1 MQTKILACL
10 VAALTLT
17 TVSFAQFHVGAKAGV
32 NMSKIDGQSFKESF
46 DYGYHLGGFAEI
58 GLGKKW
64 SLQPEVLFNQYNS
77 KTTSEFSDIYQGE
90 SLKNVTL
97 NYLSIPLLL
106 SYTPSGI
113 LSLQGGAQFGVL
125 MDNSKT
131 LVKNG
136 EEAFKNGDFSLLGG
150 VQLNLGSFRVSG
162 RYFVGLNNIND
173 IDSKDKWRNQ
183 GFQLSLGFKI
193 I

>member
-17 TVSFAQFHVGAKAGV
+17 SVSFAQFHVGAKAGV
-32 NMSKIDGQSFKESF
+32 NMTKIDGQSFSESF

-58 GLGKKW
+58 GLGQKW
-64 SLQPEVLFNQYNS
+64 ALQPEVLFNQYNS
-77 KTTSEFSDIYQGE
+77 KTTTEFSDIYQGE

-97 NYLSIPLLL
+97 NYLSIPILL
-106 SYTPSGI
+106 SYTPSKL

-136 EEAFKNGDFSLLGG
+136 QEAFKDGDFSLLGG
-150 VQLNLGSFRVSG
+150 VQLNLGSFKVSG

-173 IDSKDKWRNQ
+173 VDSKDKWRNQ
-183 GFQLSLGFKI
+183 GFQLSLGLRI

>member
-10 VAALTLT
+10 VAALTIT

-64 SLQPEVLFNQYNS
+64 ALQPEVLFNQFNS
-77 KTTSEFSDIYQGE
+77 KTTTEFSDIYQGE
-90 SLKNVTL
+90 SFKNVTL

>member
-32 NMSKIDGQSFKESF
+32 NMSKIDGQSFSESF

-58 GLGKKW
+58 GLGNKW
-64 SLQPEVLFNQYNS
+64 ALQPEVLFNQYNS
-77 KTTSEFSDIYQGE
+77 KTTTEFSDIYQGE
-90 SLKNVTL
+90 SLKDVKL
-97 NYLSIPLLL
+97 NYLSIPILL
-106 SYTPSGI
+106 SYTPSKL
-113 LSLQGGAQFGVL
+113 LSLQGGVQFGVL

-136 EEAFKNGDFSLLGG
+136 QEAFKNGDFSVLGG
-150 VQLNLGSFRVSG
+150 VQLNLGGFKVSG

-173 IDSKDKWRNQ
+173 VDSKDKWRNQ
-183 GFQLSLGFKI
+183 GFQLSLGFRI

>member
-17 TVSFAQFHVGAKAGV
+17 SVSFAQFHVGAKAGV
-32 NMSKIDGQSFKESF
+32 NMTKIDGQSFSESF

-58 GLGKKW
+58 GLGSKW
-64 SLQPEVLFNQYNS
+64 ALQPEVLFNQYNS
-77 KTTSEFSDIYQGE
+77 KTTTEFSDIYQGE
-90 SLKNVTL
+90 SFKNVTL

-106 SYTPSGI
+106 SYNASKL
-113 LSLQGGAQFGVL
+113 LSLQGGAQVGIL
-125 MDNSKT
+125 MDKSKT
-131 LVKNG
+131 LAKNG
-136 EEAFKNGDFSLLGG
+136 QEAFKDGDFSLLGG
-150 VQLNLGSFRVSG
+150 VQLNLGSFKVSG

-173 IDSKDKWRNQ
+173 VDSKDKWKNQ
-183 GFQLSLGFKI
+183 GFQLSLGFRI

>member
-10 VAALTLT
+10 VAALTIT

-64 SLQPEVLFNQYNS
+64 ALQPEVLFNQFNS
-77 KTTSEFSDIYQGE
+77 KTTTEFSDIYQGE
-90 SLKNVTL
+90 SFKNVTL

-113 LSLQGGAQFGVL
+113 LSLQGGAQFGIL

-131 LVKNG
+131 LAKNG

-150 VQLNLGSFRVSG
+150 VQVNLGAFKVSG

-183 GFQLSLGFKI
+183 GFQLSLGFRI

>member
-10 VAALTLT
+10 VAALTIT

-90 SLKNVTL
+90 SFKNVTL

-113 LSLQGGAQFGVL
+113 LSLQGGAQFGIL

-131 LVKNG
+131 LAKNG

-150 VQLNLGSFRVSG
+150 VQVNLGAFKVSG

-183 GFQLSLGFKI
+183 GFQLSLGFRI

>member
-17 TVSFAQFHVGAKAGV
+17 SVSFAQFHVGAKAGV
-32 NMSKIDGQSFKESF
+32 NMTKIDGQSFSESF

-58 GLGKKW
+58 GLGNKW
-64 SLQPEVLFNQYNS
+64 ALQPEVLFNQYNS
-77 KTTSEFSDIYQGE
+77 KTTTEFSDIYQGE
-90 SLKNVTL
+90 SFKNVTL

-106 SYTPSGI
+106 SYTPAKL
-113 LSLQGGAQFGVL
+113 LSLQGGAQVGIL
-125 MDNSKT
+125 MDKSKT
-131 LVKNG
+131 LAKNG
-136 EEAFKNGDFSLLGG
+136 QDAFKNGDFSLLGG
-150 VQLNLGSFRVSG
+150 VQVNLGSFKVSG

-183 GFQLSLGFKI
+183 GFQLSLGFRI

>member
-90 SLKNVTL
+90 SFKNVTL

-113 LSLQGGAQFGVL
+113 LSLQGGAQFGIL

-131 LVKNG
+131 LAKNG

-150 VQLNLGSFRVSG
+150 VQVNLGAFKVSG

-183 GFQLSLGFKI
+183 GFQLSLGFRI

>member
-32 NMSKIDGQSFKESF
+32 NMTKIDGQSFSESF
-46 DYGYHLGGFAEI
+46 DYGYHVGGFAEI
-58 GLGKKW
+58 GLGNKW
-64 SLQPEVLFNQYNS
+64 ALQPEVLFNQYNS
-77 KTTSEFSDIYQGE
+77 KTTTEFSDIYQGE
-90 SLKNVTL
+90 SFKNVTL

-106 SYTPSGI
+106 SYTPSKL
-113 LSLQGGAQFGVL
+113 LSLQGGAQVGIL
-125 MDNSKT
+125 MDKSKT
-131 LVKNG
+131 LAKNG
-136 EEAFKNGDFSLLGG
+136 QDAFKNGDFSLLGG
-150 VQLNLGSFRVSG
+150 VQVNLGSFKVSG

-173 IDSKDKWRNQ
+173 VDSKDKWRNQ
-183 GFQLSLGFKI
+183 GFQLSLGLRI

>member
-17 TVSFAQFHVGAKAGV
+17 SVSFAQFHVGAKAGV
-32 NMSKIDGQSFKESF
+32 NMTKIDGQSFSESF

-64 SLQPEVLFNQYNS
+64 ALQPEVLFNQYNS
-77 KTTSEFSDIYQGE
+77 KTTTEFSDIYQGE
-90 SLKNVTL
+90 SFKNVKL
-97 NYLSIPLLL
+97 NYLSIPILL
-106 SYTPSGI
+106 SYTPSKL

-136 EEAFKNGDFSLLGG
+136 QDAFKNGDFSVLGG
-150 VQLNLGSFRVSG
+150 VQLNLGAFKVSG

-173 IDSKDKWRNQ
+173 VDSKDKWRNQ
-183 GFQLSLGFKI
+183 GFQLSLGFRI

>member
-10 VAALTLT
+10 VAALSLT

-32 NMSKIDGQSFKESF
+32 NMTKIDGQSFKEGF

-58 GLGKKW
+58 GLGNKW
-64 SLQPEVLFNQYNS
+64 ALQPEVLFNQYNS
-77 KTTSEFSDIYQGE
+77 KTTAEFSDIYQGE
-90 SLKNVTL
+90 SFKDVKL

-106 SYTPSGI
+106 SYSPSRI
-113 LSLQGGAQFGVL
+113 LSLQGGAQVGIL
-125 MDNSKT
+125 MDKSKT
-131 LVKNG
+131 LLKNG
-136 EEAFKNGDFSLLGG
+136 QQAFKDGDFSVLGG
-150 VQLNLGSFRVSG
+150 VQVNLGAFKVSG

-183 GFQLSLGFKI
+183 GFQLSLGLRI

>member
-17 TVSFAQFHVGAKAGV
+17 SVSFAQFHVGAKAGV
-32 NMSKIDGQSFKESF
+32 NMTKIDGQSFSESF

-64 SLQPEVLFNQYNS
+64 ALQPEVLFNQYNS
-77 KTTSEFSDIYQGE
+77 KTTTEFSDIYQGE
-90 SLKNVTL
+90 SFKNVKL
-97 NYLSIPLLL
+97 NYLSIPILL
-106 SYTPSGI
+106 SYTPSKL

-136 EEAFKNGDFSLLGG
+136 QDAFKNGDFAMVAGAQVNIGSL
-150 VQLNLGSFRVSG
+150 RVYG
-162 RYFVGLNNIND
+162 RYNIGLSD
-173 IDSKDKWRNQ
+173 ISDIKDSDKWRNQ
-183 GFQLSLGFKI
+183 QLQLGIGLKVF
-193 I
+193 